1 MSRLLLPASA
11 LIAVLAGLFA
21 FGALAPETAR
31 GDVGGVYSNVPVFTP
46 NQIVTITVTA
56 EDDDGTLII
65 ESSLNNSHL
74 TVQECSGIGN
84 NQGDGE
90 CDDDG
95 MGSVIEHGGEEVRIN
110 TNSLD
115 SDSNSELLTVLLTL
129 TASCSEVTAVTIS
142 GDQPGNHGPDDVT
155 INCAPATPTPSPT
168 PSPTPTKTPTQT
180 PTPSATPSVTPSPS
194 PTPTFTPQPPGA
206 PTATPFSEIQTII
219 KPPNTGGAGLR

>member
-1 MSRLLLPASA
+1 MSRLLLLPS
-11 LIAVLAGLFA
+11 LFLATA
-21 FGALAPETAR
+21 GALLIFGSLTPETAR

-46 NQIVTITVTA
+46 NQIVMITVTA

-65 ESSLNNSHL
+65 ESTLNNSSL
-74 TVQECSGIGN
+74 TVKECSGLGN

-90 CDDDG
+90 CDDEG
-95 MGSVIEHGGEEVRIN
+95 MGSVIEHGDEEVRIN

-115 SDSNSELLTVLLTL
+115 SDNETEILTVELTL
-129 TASCSEVTAVTIS
+129 TASCDEVTALTIS

-180 PTPSATPSVTPSPS
+180 PTPTATPSVTSS
-194 PTPTFTPQPPGA
+194 PTPTFTPQPPGG
-206 PTATPFSEIQTII
+206 PSPTPFSEIQTFIR
-219 KPPNTGGAGLR
+219 PPSTGSAGLR

>member
-1 MSRLLLPASA
+1 MSRILILPASA
-11 LIAVLAGLFA
+11 LIAVVAGLAA

-31 GDVGGVYSNVPVFTP
+31 GDVGGVYSDVPVFTP
-46 NQIVTITVTA
+46 NQIVAITVTA

-65 ESSLNNSHL
+65 ESNLDDSSL
-74 TVQECSGIGN
+74 TVQECSGLGS

-90 CDDDG
+90 CDEDG
-95 MGSVIEHGGEEVRIN
+95 MGSVIEHGDEEVRIN

-115 SDSNSELLTVLLTL
+115 SDNDTEILTVELTL
-129 TASCSEVTAVTIS
+129 TASCDEVTAVTIS

-180 PTPSATPSVTPSPS
+180 PTATPSPS
-194 PTPTFTPQPPGA
+194 PTPTFTPQPPAA
-206 PTATPFSEIQTII
+206 PTSTPFSEIQTVI
-219 KPPNTGGAGLR
+219 KPPNTGNGGLR